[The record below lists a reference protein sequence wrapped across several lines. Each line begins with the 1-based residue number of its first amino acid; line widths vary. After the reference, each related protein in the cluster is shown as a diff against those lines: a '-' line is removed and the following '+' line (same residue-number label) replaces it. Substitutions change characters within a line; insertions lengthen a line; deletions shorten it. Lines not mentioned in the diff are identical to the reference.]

1 MRWRKYEKKERIERD
16 SERALMLNY
25 ETKKE
30 RIERNV
36 GPHNKIER
44 DLERDSEWDVM
55 LKYEIKKERTERDL
69 GRKIK

>member
-1 MRWRKYEKKERIERD
+1 
-16 SERALMLNY
+16 MLNY